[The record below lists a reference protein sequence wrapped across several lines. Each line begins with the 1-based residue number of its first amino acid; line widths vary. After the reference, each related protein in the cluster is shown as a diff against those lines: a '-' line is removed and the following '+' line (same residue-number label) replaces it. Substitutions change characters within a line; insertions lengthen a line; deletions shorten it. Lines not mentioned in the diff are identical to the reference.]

1 MTAYRFIQKYH
12 DIFGVRWLLRRLNIC
27 PNAYYNY
34 LKDRKSE
41 YHATKRKILAEIRK
55 IYHDHGGVDGYRSM
69 RVFLEHKNIR
79 LSAPTVHKYMNKELG
94 LLAIVRRKKANQ
106 QMGKSHKVFPN
117 LIQQNFTA
125 DEINQKWCT
134 DFTYLY
140 LTDGSMRYNSSILDL
155 HDRSIVASITDKQIT
170 SDLAIRTLKKAIKS
184 QRTIKENLILQSDQ
198 GSQYTSKEFTE
209 FCKKAG
215 VTQSMRRSGC
225 PYDNAPMERYY
236 NTLKNELTNLH
247 HYHND
252 EELNQAVSEFAYIWY
267 KHVRPHSYN
276 DYRTPFEARYG
287 IRNY

>member
-41 YHATKRKILAEIRK
+41 YHAIKRKTLAEIRK

-69 RVFLEHKNIR
+69 RVFLERKNIR

-94 LLAIVRRKKANQ
+94 LLAIVRRKKANH
-106 QMGKSHKVFPN
+106 QMGKPHKVFPN

-140 LTDGSMRYNSSILDL
+140 LTDGSMRYNCSILDL

-184 QRTIKENLILQSDQ
+184 QQTIKENLILHSDQ

-209 FCKKAG
+209 LCKEAG
-215 VTQSMRRSGC
+215 IIQSMSRAGC

-252 EELNQAVSEFAYIWY
+252 DELNQAVSEFAYIWY
-267 KHVRPHSYN
+267 NHVRPHSYN